1 MLRPLLR
8 PWFRLASAA
17 FTLTW
22 MSAAQAEAVGPR
34 EGAGQRHV
42 GRSPAAGQSE
52 PADGAQ
58 QRTARVDHRRGRAPA
73 SPQARLPAG
82 AEAQP
87 ENLAARRAVAGVDVA
102 AAAGVADPE
111 LELLRAAD
119 KSLFPRSLVGFR
131 PGWSWG
137 PSNPDAQAV
146 GLPPVI
152 EAMPS
157 GVDARATESEWLR
170 SLAMPDFPVRMDAR
184 VVEYLKFYR
193 DSERGRSILRV
204 WARKVGRYTAAMRV
218 ELAKAGLPRDL
229 VWLSLIESGHN
240 PTIYSPAG
248 AAGLWQFIPESGRMY
263 GLTVDR
269 WVDERLDPQR
279 STQAAAK
286 FLSDLYRRFGTWE
299 LAMAAYN
306 MGHAGLLRAIRKYNT
321 NDFWKLSRYE
331 AGIPWETTLY
341 VPKVFAMA
349 IVMNNRRAFGIAEI
363 PPDPAVTF
371 DTVFVQSGVSLE
383 AVAEASGI
391 PVESLRSMNP
401 QYLTGRTP
409 AAQTESG
416 GEGPNAQQQRWP
428 VRVPRGTGQRVT
440 ERLLASRQQG
450 HFEAFVA
457 RFGDTLDS
465 IAARYHTTTDRLCE
479 LNQLDPRQDVT
490 HGSVLL
496 VPRLPK
502 GKQPA
507 PDTEEHVVVPSLE
520 FELPTKRRIFYRV
533 LQGDTLAGVAHAL
546 RVTPQELAVWN
557 DLDRDA
563 KLQSGLTLQAFVPDG
578 ARLAHVRHIVPAN
591 TQVYEVGS
599 DTFLAYF
606 EALNGR
612 KRIVIRARPGD
623 NLARIGQ
630 RHQLSVGMMER
641 INRMSRHT
649 DLQPGQRIVVYT
661 KRAAKGVEPVPARP
675 LAQVEAPH
683 PEALPNSRKPSP

>member
-1 MLRPLLR
+1 MLPPLLR

-17 FTLTW
+17 LILAG
-22 MSAAQAEAVGPR
+22 SGVAQAETVGPR
-34 EGAGQRHV
+34 DGGGQRHV
-42 GRSPAAGQSE
+42 GKAAKRQGNQSAAATPAAKPRVSHRRGPAPATPQPRLPEGAAGQS
-52 PADGAQ
+52 
-58 QRTARVDHRRGRAPA
+58 
-73 SPQARLPAG
+73 
-82 AEAQP
+82 
-87 ENLAARRAVAGVDVA
+87 ENLAARRAVAGADVTA
-102 AAAGVADPE
+102 SPGAADPE
-111 LELLRAAD
+111 LELLREAD
-119 KSLFPRSLVGFR
+119 KALFPRQLVGFR

-137 PSNPDAQAV
+137 PTNPDAQAV

-157 GVDARATESEWLR
+157 GVDVRATESEWLR

-193 DSERGRSILRV
+193 DSERGRNILRV

-306 MGHAGLLRAIRKYNT
+306 MGHAGLLRAMRKYNT

-409 AAQTESG
+409 AAPSG
-416 GEGPNAQQQRWP
+416 GDADGPNAKQRWP

-440 ERLLASRQQG
+440 EQLLSQGQQG
-450 HFEAFVA
+450 HFDAFVA
-457 RFGDTLDS
+457 RFGDTLET
-465 IAARYHTTTDRLCE
+465 IAARFHTSVERLGDI
-479 LNQLDPRQDVT
+479 NQLHPRHDVT
-490 HGSVLL
+490 QGSVLL

-502 GKQPA
+502 GKPPA
-507 PDTEEHVVVPSLE
+507 PDTEERVVVPSLD
-520 FELPTKRRIFYRV
+520 FELPATRRVFYRV
-533 LQGDTLAGVAHAL
+533 LSGDTLEGVAHAL
-546 RVTPQELAVWN
+546 RVTPEELAMWN

-563 KLQSGLTLQAFVPDG
+563 KLQSAMTLQAFVPEG
-578 ARLAHVRHIVPAN
+578 ERLSHVRHVVAAN
-591 TQVYEVGS
+591 TEVYEVGS
-599 DTFLAYF
+599 EPFLAYF
-606 EALNGR
+606 EAQNGR
-612 KRIVIRARPGD
+612 KRVVVRARAGD
-623 NLARIGQ
+623 SLAHIGR

-649 DLQPGQRIVVYT
+649 QLEPGQRIVVYT
-661 KRAAKGVEPVPARP
+661 KRAVSGVDSVSSKP
-675 LAQVEAPH
+675 LAQVEAPL
-683 PEALPNSRKPSP
+683 PEALPKPRKANE